1 MSRYGYND
9 GKPFLI
15 HAFVGPV
22 GGAQDP
28 RYDPNRVGSVYN
40 FRSQFRQ
47 SGCQNCKDQVRNKVQ
62 ATGQIP
68 ITGAIIKDYLNDD
81 IVDFPSEGLFNE
93 ATLGSYL
100 QKNLT
105 WKVVNV
111 CYFSKFFREA
121 KLTTA

>member
-1 MSRYGYND
+1 MYMS
-9 GKPFLI
+9 
-15 HAFVGPV
+15 
-22 GGAQDP
+22 
-28 RYDPNRVGSVYN
+28 STYN
-40 FRSQFRQ
+40 FGSQFRQ

-81 IVDFPSEGLFNE
+81 SVDFPSEGLFNE

-100 QKNLT
+100 QTNLT

-111 CYFSKFFREA
+111 CYFSKFFRQA